1 LPLRGACCV
10 PVASNVSPLM
20 ARPMSPERE
29 KEYAD
34 LLAFLDFHS
43 KHLVKNHPTGGFDLI
58 TEAKRIA
65 EKYGK
70 SKGLEGL
77 RQAVNDVIEELSDLT
92 PDSVKLVDG
101 ALRGAS
107 LRTLSELRREY
118 GATYRKILRRG
129 SIKTETEYYLM
140 NGFVIDLA
148 SEVPHEERK
157 LLQEM
162 VQTYESRG

>member
-1 LPLRGACCV
+1 MA
-10 PVASNVSPLM
+10 NVSLSM

-29 KEYAD
+29 KECAE
-34 LLAFLDFHS
+34 LLGFLDFHS
-43 KHLVKNHPTGGFDLI
+43 KHLVKNSPTGGFDLV

-77 RQAVNDVIEELSDLT
+77 RQAANDVIEELSDLT
-92 PDSVKLVDG
+92 PDSVKLVDE

-129 SIKTETEYYLM
+129 SIKTETEYYLA
-140 NGFVIDLA
+140 NGFVVDLT
-148 SEVPHEERK
+148 SDIPPEERK
-157 LLQEM
+157 LFREM
-162 VQTYESRG
+162 VEAYESLS

>member
-1 LPLRGACCV
+1 MLGP
-10 PVASNVSPLM
+10 PVSAGVSHRM

-29 KEYAD
+29 KEYAE

-43 KHLVKNHPTGGFDLI
+43 KHLLKNPPAGGFDLVA
-58 TEAKRIA
+58 EAKRIA
-65 EKYGK
+65 DQYGK

-92 PDSVKLVDG
+92 PDSIKLVDE
-101 ALRGAS
+101 ALRAS
-107 LRTLSELRREY
+107 GLRTLSELRREY

-129 SIKTETEYYLM
+129 SIKTETEYYLV
-140 NGFVIDLA
+140 NGFVVDLA
-148 SEVPHEERK
+148 SDVPSSERK

-162 VQTYESRG
+162 VAAYESRG